1 MDTET
6 ESVVDK
12 FVSMVVHKFEID
24 KIILFG
30 SRARGDYNEN
40 SDFDFFVVMETS
52 KEEME
57 QGLEIRK
64 SLGNFDHSLD
74 LLLVTPKHFQEGF
87 LLKDVILEDGVT
99 IYER

>member
-1 MDTET
+1 MDAE
-6 ESVVDK
+6 
-12 FVSMVVHKFEID
+12 

-30 SRARGDYNEN
+30 SRARGDYNEE
-40 SDFDFFVVMETS
+40 SDFDLFVVMETA

-57 QGLEIRK
+57 QGLDIRK
-64 SLGNFDHSLD
+64 SLDNFDHSID

-87 LLKDVILEDGVT
+87 LLKEVILEDGVT